1 MLPKDSKPWNTLV
14 FLIFLFI
21 SFHQSLSDIPNLIE
35 HTWQEAFKALGI
47 SWNPDGTLN
56 RSILIPMVDPTPDA
70 DSNST
75 AVALSQDIYLSPYN
89 KAYICLY
96 IPVNPPKNQKLPLII
111 YFHGGDFVLF
121 SASTLIFHNF
131 CNDISSQFP
140 AVVVSVE
147 YRLAPE
153 HRLPTAY
160 DDALHA
166 IAWVREQALG
176 IGGRDPWLEYADFS
190 RVFLLGS
197 SAGANIAYH
206 VALRAM
212 DFDFTPLQI
221 KGLLLNQ
228 AYFGGLR
235 RTRSEIRLID
245 DPYVPLYV
253 NDVLWSLAL
262 PKNLNRDHEFC
273 NPISGGTYLGRVFR
287 LPKVYIKGDFGDP
300 LVDRSVQLLQFLQS
314 CKVRVYYRFNRG
326 GHHGIELQNTTA
338 AQQLYNDMRWFV
350 YDVDIDVKSEDL
362 SSGKYV
368 NLNTVDILSSG
379 RASY

>member
-1 MLPKDSKPWNTLV
+1 MLPKDSKPWNTLF

-21 SFHQSLSDIPNLIE
+21 SFHQSLSDPNLIE
-35 HTWQEAFKALGI
+35 HTWQEAFEALGI

-70 DSNST
+70 DANPS
-75 AVALSQDIYLSPYN
+75 AVALSQDVYLSPYN
-89 KAYICLY
+89 KAYVRLY

-121 SASTLIFHNF
+121 SASTVIFHNF
-131 CNDISSQFP
+131 SNDIASQFP

-153 HRLPTAY
+153 NRLPAAY
-160 DDALHA
+160 DDALNA
-166 IAWVREQALG
+166 IAWVRAQALG

-206 VALRAM
+206 VALRAL
-212 DFDFTPLQI
+212 DFDITPLQI

-235 RTRSEIRLID
+235 RTQSETRLID

-262 PKNLNRDHEFC
+262 SKNLNRDHEFC

-300 LVDRSVQLLQFLQS
+300 LVDRSVQLLHFLQS
-314 CKVRVYYRFNRG
+314 RKVPVYYRFNRG
-326 GHHGIELQNTTA
+326 GYHGIELQNTTA